1 LLLQFTPL
9 DAIYAGLPGLVIGF
23 LAGYILGASRFLST
37 KDRFFIVLA
46 VGLFG
51 GIIIAFLLLTSG
63 IIVVGPEG
71 NPSMAVLLSIM
82 STFGGIGVGAAMHW
96 QPFAATPHKR
106 HVTFDP
112 EEDDEEFDRQLREGL
127 GG

>member
-9 DAIYAGLPGLVIGF
+9 DAIYAGLPGLVVGF
-23 LAGYILGASRFLST
+23 LAGYILGASGSLST
-37 KDRFFIVLA
+37 KDRFFIALA

-51 GIIIAFLLLTSG
+51 GVIIAFLLLTSG
-63 IIVVGPEG
+63 IIAVGPEG
-71 NPSMAVLLSIM
+71 NPSMTVLLSIM
-82 STFGGIGVGAAMHW
+82 STFGGIGVGAGMHW
-96 QPFAATPHKR
+96 QPSAPTPPKR

>member
-1 LLLQFTPL
+1 MQFTPL
-9 DAIYAGLPGLVIGF
+9 DALYAGLPGLAIGF
-23 LAGYILGASRFLST
+23 LAGYILGASKSLST
-37 KDRFFIVLA
+37 KDRFFIALT

-51 GIIIAFLLLTSG
+51 GVIIAFLLLTGG

-71 NPSMAVLLSIM
+71 NPSMTVLLSIM

-96 QPFAATPHKR
+96 QPFASTPPKR
-106 HVTFDP
+106 RVTFDP